1 MHRFEAA
8 VNIDALLGAVRDYFE
23 RVTREFHVKGPGGG
37 PQQPRDVEVSKH
49 QSHVLPLFCLFQQWR
64 KQGCLA
70 LHINAEKAEAASHE

>member
-37 PQQPRDVEVSKH
+37 PQQPRDVEVSMPCTM
-49 QSHVLPLFCLFQQWR
+49 PLSSDSKQQKYR
-64 KQGCLA
+64 
-70 LHINAEKAEAASHE
+70 AASLLHTSFEQAKAAI